1 MSELLGTYW
10 WLILVALL
18 IGIIV
23 AWWVFA
29 GRRTRVETARKPDVL
44 DEGVAPAQR
53 NQALI
58 DAPSAA
64 AAATTAPIAPQAPP
78 PVATP
83 SPSPPAATAPEP
95 AVEPAPA
102 PIPTASGAADD
113 LTQIKGLGPKL
124 KTMLEALGIT
134 RFDQIAS
141 WSEADIDRIDA
152 QLGTFQG
159 RIRRD
164 SWVEQAKFLAAGD
177 MAGFAGKFGNA

>member
-1 MSELLGTYW
+1 MTELLGTYW

-23 AWWVFA
+23 AWWAFA
-29 GRRTRVETARKPDVL
+29 GRRTQVETARRPDVL
-44 DEGVAPAQR
+44 DEGAAPAQR

-64 AAATTAPIAPQAPP
+64 AAATTAPIAPQAPQP
-78 PVATP
+78 
-83 SPSPPAATAPEP
+83 APEP
-95 AVEPAPA
+95 ASPAPA
-102 PIPTASGAADD
+102 PVAPAAPTVGPADD

-124 KTMLEALGIT
+124 KTLLETLGIT
-134 RFDQIAS
+134 RFDQIAA

-164 SWVEQAKFLAAGD
+164 NWVEQAKFLSAGD

>member
-29 GRRTRVETARKPDVL
+29 GRRTRVETTRKPDVL
-44 DEGVAPAQR
+44 DEGAAPAQR

-58 DAPSAA
+58 DAPSASA
-64 AAATTAPIAPQAPP
+64 ATAPIAPQAPP
-78 PVATP
+78 AP
-83 SPSPPAATAPEP
+83 PPAAPEP
-95 AVEPAPA
+95 EAPA
-102 PIPTASGAADD
+102 SAGSADD

-124 KTMLEALGIT
+124 KTLLETLGIT

-152 QLGTFQG
+152 QLGAFQG

-164 SWVEQAKFLAAGD
+164 NWVEQAKFLSAGD
-177 MAGFAGKFGNA
+177 IEGFAGKFGNA